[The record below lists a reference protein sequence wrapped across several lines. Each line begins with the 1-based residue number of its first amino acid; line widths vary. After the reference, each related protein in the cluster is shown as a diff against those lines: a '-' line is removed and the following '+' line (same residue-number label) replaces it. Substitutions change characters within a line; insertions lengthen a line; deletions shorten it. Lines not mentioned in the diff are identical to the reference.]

1 MACSPME
8 KVGSPC
14 GLGAKVQREECET
27 LEGKARETG
36 KFRAGG
42 RKAIWE
48 SARLAREE
56 GGVNFSIRADETSRL

>member
-1 MACSPME
+1 MILAGGDVVDQPGRIALDRLRRVVE
-8 KVGSPC
+8 
-14 GLGAKVQREECET
+14 GA
-27 LEGKARETG
+27 G